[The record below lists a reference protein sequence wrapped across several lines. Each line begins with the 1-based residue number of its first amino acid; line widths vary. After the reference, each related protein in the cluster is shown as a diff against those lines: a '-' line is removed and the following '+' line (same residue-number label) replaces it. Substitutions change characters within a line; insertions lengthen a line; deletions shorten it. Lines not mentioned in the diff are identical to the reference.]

1 MTRDINWTKILIV
14 CDQIYAWSLCDGRV
28 EATKTVPEEDFRT
41 CNAIAAKVACRDRRE
56 GRGNGGGVM

>member
-1 MTRDINWTKILIV
+1 MNV
-14 CDQIYAWSLCDGRV
+14 CDQGYAWSLYDGRV

-41 CNAIAAKVACRDRRE
+41 CNAIAAKAACRDRME